1 MNYVDIAIVVLVA
14 WFTFSAFSAGVIREV
29 VAMTG
34 VALGVVLAGLFY
46 QDLASDVKLAVDN
59 DNAANIIAFLVIFGA
74 CFLAGQLAGMLLKH
88 TASLLMLGTF
98 DHLFGAAFGFLKGMV
113 IVEVALILFVTF
125 PAFGLKD
132 HIRDSMF
139 GPMFLDGIP
148 VLLRVLPVE
157 FRNAVDAL

>member
-1 MNYVDIAIVVLVA
+1 MNYVDIAVVVLVA
-14 WFTFSAFSAGVIREV
+14 WFTFSAFSAGIIREV
-29 VAMTG
+29 VTMTG

-59 DNAANIIAFLVIFGA
+59 DNAANIIAVLVIFGA

-98 DHLFGAAFGFLKGMV
+98 DHLFGAAFGFVKGMV

-148 VLLRVLPVE
+148 VLLRILPVE

>member
-14 WFTFSAFSAGVIREV
+14 WFTFSAFSAGIIREV
-29 VAMTG
+29 VTMTG

-98 DHLFGAAFGFLKGMV
+98 DHLFGAAFGFVKGMV

-148 VLLRVLPVE
+148 ILLRVLPVE